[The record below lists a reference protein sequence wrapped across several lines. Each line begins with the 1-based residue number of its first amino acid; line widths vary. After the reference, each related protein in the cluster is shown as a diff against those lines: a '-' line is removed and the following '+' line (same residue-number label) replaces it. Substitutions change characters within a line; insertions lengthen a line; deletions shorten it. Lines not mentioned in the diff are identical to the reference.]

1 MAGQGIVHTTQAG
14 EGDAVIFGRES
25 RLSPIDNILNLGA
38 QKQKAKAQSAL
49 LKQKLS
55 NDNQQ
60 GFYKQL
66 QDIRSK
72 VWDADLPEVNKQI
85 DDLVKFNIDAQKNGV
100 DPFSDVAHLAENS
113 GRLAKIE
120 AYATSGILQ
129 SQKYSDGLKAISK
142 GKIGDD
148 DINVAESIK
157 SYNDWKN
164 LPKEERSITEPQIVY
179 APIDTE
185 KILGKQYDG
194 NIKALVATYGNDRQD
209 KKLSEDATK
218 IMRES
223 LRKMEL
229 EAYTKLQPWVD
240 RGMITPEDAATKI
253 RSYFSKNDDLATL
266 YDKTVDENQSL
277 AIRKQ
282 NEVEAYH
289 QKLYDLASKK
299 FQFTKS
305 MSEIKNTEV
314 DDLFNSIIGGLPV
327 STSALAGQDIRNPKT
342 NEIVKTGTFEPIRDA
357 NGKITGIKI
366 ATYKAVTNPETQEVT
381 LQPAGYINS
390 PLVSKEG
397 KPIYSTTQIYQS
409 KFANSVKSKTPAT
422 NYFLN
427 DNNEF
432 EIIDENQQTVGARKT
447 NSEGNSGSTY
457 DKTATQD
464 VGDLGGI
471 PKKEETVTY
480 VLNGKSGVIPKSQE
494 AAFIKKYPKAK
505 KM

>member
-25 RLSPIDNILNLGA
+25 KLSPIDNILNLGA

-66 QDIRSK
+66 QDMRSK

-179 APIDTE
+179 APIDVE
-185 KILGKQYDG
+185 SRLNKQVLPS
-194 NIKALVATYGNDRQD
+194 IKSAIQTYAQEYTDNSTKD
-209 KKLSEDATK
+209 DATLK
-218 IMRES
+218 LKDFFKQKEI
-223 LRKMEL
+223 
-229 EAYTKLQPWVD
+229 EALSGLAPKVQQGLLT
-240 RGMITPEDAATKI
+240 EDDAIKKV
-253 RSYFSKNDDLATL
+253 RDYFKPYDNVGAL
-266 YDKTVDENQSL
+266 YNNNKDQDQSL

-342 NEIVKTGTFEPIRDA
+342 NEIVKTGTFEPIRDG

-432 EIIDENQQTVGARKT
+432 EIIDENQQTVGAKKT

-457 DKTATQD
+457 DKTVKPA
-464 VGDLGGI
+464 
-471 PKKEETVTY
+471 PKKDTDFR
-480 VLNGKSGVIPKSQE
+480 Q
-494 AAFIKKYPKAK
+494 KYKY
-505 KM
+505 

>member
-60 GFYKQL
+60 SFYKEL
-66 QDIRSK
+66 QDLNSK
-72 VWDADLPEVNKQI
+72 VWSRDLQEVSEQI
-85 DDLVKFNIDAQKNGV
+85 NEAIQYTIDAQRKGE
-100 DPFSDVAHLAENS
+100 DPFSDTIHKAELWGRIGKIQATAGASLNDKLQYEARRKEIAADQMKDKNYNAEKSLSDLDARYKGKVADRALLPDFKPTFNEYTVIPQLDKVMGDNVKDVFKSAKVYSDAGNVKDANAMLEAAKQPFIQTALQQAAS
-113 GRLAKIE
+113 MIAIGRTTPE
-120 AYATSGILQ
+120 AVAQEASDYWD
-129 SQKYSDGLKAISK
+129 SQKKTA
-142 GKIGDD
+142 
-148 DINVAESIK
+148 
-157 SYNDWKN
+157 
-164 LPKEERSITEPQIVY
+164 
-179 APIDTE
+179 
-185 KILGKQYDG
+185 
-194 NIKALVATYGNDRQD
+194 
-209 KKLSEDATK
+209 
-218 IMRES
+218 
-223 LRKMEL
+223 
-229 EAYTKLQPWVD
+229 
-240 RGMITPEDAATKI
+240 
-253 RSYFSKNDDLATL
+253 L
-266 YDKTVDENQSL
+266 YDPLKVNTLEL
-277 AIRKQ
+277 ARTK
-282 NEVEAYH
+282 EANLQAYRAR
-289 QKLYDLASKK
+289 LINLANKK

-327 STSALAGQDIRNPKT
+327 NTSALAGQDIRNPKT
-342 NEIVKTGTFEPIRDA
+342 NEIVKTGTFEPIKDA

-366 ATYKAVTNPETQEVT
+366 ATYKAVTDPETQEVT

-397 KPIYSTTQIYQS
+397 KPIYSTSQIYQS

-432 EIIDENQQTVGARKT
+432 EIIDENQQTVGAKKT

-457 DKTATQD
+457 DKTVKPA
-464 VGDLGGI
+464 
-471 PKKEETVTY
+471 PKKDTDFR
-480 VLNGKSGVIPKSQE
+480 Q
-494 AAFIKKYPKAK
+494 KYKY
-505 KM
+505 

>member
-60 GFYKQL
+60 SFYKEL
-66 QDIRSK
+66 QDLNSK
-72 VWDADLPEVNKQI
+72 VWSRDLQEVSEQI
-85 DDLVKFNIDAQKNGV
+85 NEAIQYTIDAQRKGE
-100 DPFSDVAHLAENS
+100 DPFSDTIHKAELWGRIGKIQATAGASLNDKLQYEARRKEIAADQMKDKNYNAEKSLSDLDARYKGKVADRALLPDFKPTFNEYTVIPQLDKVMGDNVKDVFKSAKVYSDAGNVKDANAMLEAAKQPFIQTALQQAAS
-113 GRLAKIE
+113 MIAIGRTTPE
-120 AYATSGILQ
+120 AVAQEASDYWD
-129 SQKYSDGLKAISK
+129 SQKKTA
-142 GKIGDD
+142 
-148 DINVAESIK
+148 
-157 SYNDWKN
+157 
-164 LPKEERSITEPQIVY
+164 
-179 APIDTE
+179 
-185 KILGKQYDG
+185 
-194 NIKALVATYGNDRQD
+194 
-209 KKLSEDATK
+209 
-218 IMRES
+218 
-223 LRKMEL
+223 
-229 EAYTKLQPWVD
+229 
-240 RGMITPEDAATKI
+240 
-253 RSYFSKNDDLATL
+253 L
-266 YDKTVDENQSL
+266 YDPLKVNTLEL
-277 AIRKQ
+277 ARTK
-282 NEVEAYH
+282 EANLQAYRAR
-289 QKLYDLASKK
+289 LIDLASKK

-327 STSALAGQDIRNPKT
+327 NTSVLAGQDIRNPKT
-342 NEIVKTGTFEPIRDA
+342 NEIVKTGTFEPIKDA

-366 ATYKAVTNPETQEVT
+366 ATYKAVTDPETQEVT

-397 KPIYSTTQIYQS
+397 KPIYSTSQIYQS

-432 EIIDENQQTVGARKT
+432 EIIDENQQTVGAKKT

-457 DKTATQD
+457 DKTVKPA
-464 VGDLGGI
+464 
-471 PKKEETVTY
+471 PKKDTDFR
-480 VLNGKSGVIPKSQE
+480 Q
-494 AAFIKKYPKAK
+494 KYKY
-505 KM
+505 

>member
-25 RLSPIDNILNLGA
+25 KLSPIDNILNLGA

-66 QDIRSK
+66 QDIHSK
-72 VWDADLPEVNKQI
+72 VWSRDLPEITDKINDVIKYT
-85 DDLVKFNIDAQKNGV
+85 IDAQRNGI
-100 DPFSDVAHLAENS
+100 DPFSDAATQAEIY
-113 GRLAKIE
+113 GRLGNIQATAGASLNDKMQYETRRKELAADQLKEQNYNLDKSLTDLDKRYTGKTVADRSLLPDFKPTFNTYSVIPALDKVMGDNVKEVFKSAKVYSDAGNVKDANAMLE
-120 AYATSGILQ
+120 AAKQPFIQTALQ
-129 SQKYSDGLKAISK
+129 QAASMIAIGRTTPEAVAQEASDYWDSQKKTA
-142 GKIGDD
+142 
-148 DINVAESIK
+148 
-157 SYNDWKN
+157 
-164 LPKEERSITEPQIVY
+164 
-179 APIDTE
+179 
-185 KILGKQYDG
+185 
-194 NIKALVATYGNDRQD
+194 
-209 KKLSEDATK
+209 
-218 IMRES
+218 
-223 LRKMEL
+223 
-229 EAYTKLQPWVD
+229 
-240 RGMITPEDAATKI
+240 
-253 RSYFSKNDDLATL
+253 L
-266 YDKTVDENQSL
+266 YDPLKVNTLEL
-277 AIRKQ
+277 ARTK
-282 NEVEAYH
+282 EANLQAYRAR
-289 QKLYDLASKK
+289 LIDLASKK

-327 STSALAGQDIRNPKT
+327 NTSALAGQDIRNPKT
-342 NEIVKTGTFEPIRDA
+342 NEIVKTGTFEPIRDG

-397 KPIYSTTQIYQS
+397 KPIYSTSQIYQS

-457 DKTATQD
+457 DKTVKPA
-464 VGDLGGI
+464 